1 MLKFLKEA
9 KYTKL
14 LNNFFFRKN
23 KELIIIELLKLFFLI
38 ASIIVFFE
46 TTAKAQATL
55 THDISIRPL
64 ASFTTDSEG
73 DEIVNDAFQDPTGLA
88 FSNDG
93 RKVFV
98 SNRYLE
104 NDHKCLK
111 MMTLSTPYDLR
122 TASLVVDSADPL
134 VSKVGLTDNH
144 SDTKCTDIKFS
155 KDGLKLFLGN
165 ITGKIHGFELA
176 EPFDLKGLTYSSNVT
191 SDLGGEATFSF
202 SNDGK
207 KLIYLDGT
215 REGQHIDEYSLSTAY
230 DLTSITL
237 VNTTDL
243 TTTANLNTKDI
254 GSAVE
259 FSQDGM
265 SMFVLIYN
273 FRYPNATDQDA
284 IFQFSLTTPF
294 STSTA
299 TMMGSITV
307 ALSGTNNEAAYGIA
321 FSGMGDKLYII
332 SDKGPLVAGSGSDVV
347 TQVSLS
353 CNYGLVACVSD
364 PRSSLGTQVQLAK
377 NNISM
382 NTSII
387 FKRFE
392 WIKRNRNSN
401 NLNNLTASITSDNPL
416 LNYWVKKF
424 PDKLLSVNEKV
435 KDGQSITIG
444 PKDINNNKLNNFT
457 TAIKSDNPLLNS
469 WMDKLPE
476 TITAYQVA
484 LKEKLSKNKKSDWLY
499 WSFGDLTIGSYHGKS
514 GGPGINLEKPKD
526 IRTSGLTFGADKKNS
541 KNNYTGYAIRY
552 ADGKSKFA
560 ASGPSTTMAS
570 LTLNYY
576 LITPLKD
583 SGYTNTVIGL
593 SSLKYDLKTGG
604 VVTGQRNGKQLF
616 TSIDF
621 RSDSE
626 YGKFNLTPS
635 LKIKHALTSL
645 SDFTEFMTNTSSAA
659 TNVIHEKETFH
670 TGDLATGF
678 LFNSDPVKHSTG
690 TVFHNGGLEFVYDY
704 SPDITFEYS
713 YAGSSNA
720 QQYTVEKYSQKNI
733 RANYGYENVYNNN
746 FTLSLNY
753 ERFQHLDSDKFSHTD
768 SFLIKVGHISE
779 EDTQFA
785 FDFDPLLNNSAKLS
799 YVKDINNFNL
809 KLNSNMNLFTKIP
822 DYGANIEISS
832 KF

>member
-1 MLKFLKEA
+1 MLKILKEP
-9 KYTKL
+9 KSTKL

-38 ASIIVFFE
+38 ASIIVFLE

-55 THDISIRPL
+55 TSDISIRPL

-73 DEIVNDAFQDPTGLA
+73 DQIVNDAFQDPTGLA

-98 SNRYLE
+98 SNRYL
-104 NDHKCLK
+104 NNAHKCLK

-122 TASLVVDSADPL
+122 TASLVVDQADPL
-134 VSKVGLTDNH
+134 VSKVGLTDVSN
-144 SDTKCTDIKFS
+144 DTKCTDIKFS

-176 EPFDLKGLTYSSNVT
+176 KPFDLTGLTYSNNVT
-191 SDLGGEATFSF
+191 SDLGGDATFSF

-243 TTTANLNTKDI
+243 RTTANVSSGKDY
-254 GSAVE
+254 GWAVE

-265 SMFVLIYN
+265 TMFVLILDDTN
-273 FRYPNATDQDA
+273 NNNTSLDTV
-284 IFQFSLTTPF
+284 FQFSLTTSF

-299 TMMGSITV
+299 TMIGSVTLPEE
-307 ALSGTNNEAAYGIA
+307 LSLRTFGIA
-321 FSGMGDKLYII
+321 FSGMGDKLYIVN
-332 SDKGPLVAGSGSDVV
+332 DLGPKVAGTGADVV

-401 NLNNLTASITSDNPL
+401 NLNNFTASIKSDNPL

-435 KDGQSITIG
+435 EDGQSITIG
-444 PKDINNNKLNNFT
+444 LKDINNNKLNNFT

-476 TITAYQVA
+476 KITARKA
-484 LKEKLSKNKKSDWLY
+484 SAKKKTEDKQQDIFY
-499 WSFGDLTIGSYHGKS
+499 WSEGSIAVGRVGDTNISSFK
-514 GGPGINLEKPKD
+514 K
-526 IRTSGLTFGADKKNS
+526 IRTEAITLGADKFTD
-541 KNNYTGYAIRY
+541 NNGIKGLAFRIGNNNVDVGMGESNIDTDTFNLSYYSTTPLENDTKSEDIVIGFGKLKYNILTVL
-552 ADGKSKFA
+552 DGKHIKASRDGRQVYFTNKFKDEIKKDNFILIPSFQA
-560 ASGPSTTMAS
+560 DVGHTILDGYTESGIGAIKVKDQNIQTLKLRTAMGVVDDLPNESTFCPGVKNKTCFIKRHGKLEYMADLSRSSNFKYTYASDQTLEFNEKLYSGALHNVNGEVGIDIILPDS
-570 LTLNYY
+570 LSVF
-576 LITPLKD
+576 LIYERNQALG
-583 SGYTNTVIGL
+583 SGYTDNINITIGYL
-593 SSLKYDLKTGG
+593 PNKKTNYAFKVAGSDNLG
-604 VVTGQRNGKQLF
+604 SEYKISKNINDF
-616 TSIDF
+616 EIDF
-621 RSDSE
+621 KLNNQDV
-626 YGKFNLTPS
+626 
-635 LKIKHALTSL
+635 LKP
-645 SDFTEFMTNTSSAA
+645 NTIDEAM
-659 TNVIHEKETFH
+659 V
-670 TGDLATGF
+670 
-678 LFNSDPVKHSTG
+678 
-690 TVFHNGGLEFVYDY
+690 
-704 SPDITFEYS
+704 
-713 YAGSSNA
+713 
-720 QQYTVEKYSQKNI
+720 
-733 RANYGYENVYNNN
+733 
-746 FTLSLNY
+746 SLN
-753 ERFQHLDSDKFSHTD
+753 RIF
-768 SFLIKVGHISE
+768 
-779 EDTQFA
+779 
-785 FDFDPLLNNSAKLS
+785 
-799 YVKDINNFNL
+799 
-809 KLNSNMNLFTKIP
+809 
-822 DYGANIEISS
+822 
-832 KF
+832 